1 MSRAAG
7 GWIDYSVLEQSLR
20 EDLEATAVRRIG
32 VVNPLKLVIDNYPDD
47 LTEELEAPNHPQKP
61 EMGSRKLT
69 MSKTLWIEADDFA
82 EVPPKGYRRLTIP
95 ADGTP
100 AKPVR
105 LRYGYVIV
113 PVSFEKDENG
123 KVTCVHANYLPETK
137 TGTAGADSVK
147 TKAAIHWLD
156 AKTARA
162 AEIRLYDRL
171 FTEAHPDSAD
181 DFTTVMNRDS
191 KRTVTGYV
199 EPAVA
204 EAAKDERFQFER
216 TGYFVTDRVDHT
228 SDQPVLN
235 LAVGLRDSWG
245 KAAK

>member
-1 MSRAAG
+1 
-7 GWIDYSVLEQSLR
+7 
-20 EDLEATAVRRIG
+20 
-32 VVNPLKLVIDNYPDD
+32 
-47 LTEELEAPNHPQKP
+47 
-61 EMGSRKLT
+61 MGSRKLT

-228 SDQPVLN
+228 SDHPVLN